1 MSNSSLVTYKR
12 ISPNSSNP
20 RRDKIRKITIHH
32 IAGNISL
39 QTLGNVFAPRSR
51 QASSNYGVDNNGN
64 IGLYVEE
71 KNRAWTS
78 SSQANDHQAVTIEV
92 ANSSIGG
99 NWPVSDKA
107 LEATINLCV
116 DICKRNGIKSLNYTG
131 DSRGNLTRHNMFRNT
146 NCPGPY
152 LQSKFPYI
160 ASEVNKRLNSN
171 VRPSAPVSS
180 NIKVGDR
187 VTVKKSATKYA
198 TGQNIADFV
207 KGSTYTVD
215 RVEKDR
221 VLLKEIISWVKITDL
236 VDTSPKPTSPPSNS
250 NTNIAVDGY
259 WGPATT
265 RALQKALGTP
275 IDGIISGQYRNAV
288 TNSIPSVRFG
298 TSGSSVIRAL
308 QRKVGAKVD
317 GYIGPNTVRAL
328 QKYLGTYQ
336 DGIISRPSSVVKE
349 MQRKLNNGTF

>member
-1 MSNSSLVTYKR
+1 MSNSNLVTYKK

-20 RRDKIRKITIHH
+20 RRSKISKITIHH

-39 QTLGNVFAPRSR
+39 QTLGNVFTPRSR

-64 IGLYVEE
+64 VGLYVDE

-78 SSQANDHQAVTIEV
+78 GSPANDHQAVTVEV
-92 ANSSIGG
+92 ANSRVGG

-107 LEATINLCV
+107 LEGTINLCV

-131 DSRGNLTRHNMFRNT
+131 DSRGNLTRHNMFQNT

-171 VRPSAPVSS
+171 VRPTSPLSS
-180 NIKVGDR
+180 NIKVGDK

-198 TGQNIADFV
+198 TGQNISAFV
-207 KGSTYTVD
+207 KGNTYTVD

-236 VDTSPKPTSPPSNS
+236 VDTSPKPISPPSNA
-250 NTNIAVDGY
+250 NIAVDGY

-265 RALQKALGTP
+265 RALQKSLGTP
-275 IDGIISGQYRNAV
+275 IDGVISGQYRNAV
-288 TNSIPSVRFG
+288 TNAIPSVSFG
-298 TSGSSVIRAL
+298 TSGSSMVRAL
-308 QRKVGAKVD
+308 QRKVGTKAD
-317 GYIGPNTVRAL
+317 GYIGPNTIRSL

-336 DGIISRPSSVVKE
+336 DGIISRPSNAVKE
-349 MQRKLNNGTF
+349 MQRKLNSGTF